1 MSRDIRLEKC
11 LLCPR
16 KCGVNRY
23 QNRGFC
29 GCGGEIRIAR
39 AALHMWE
46 EPCISG
52 NRGSGTVFFTGCN
65 LKCCFCQNYEISAQ
79 NKGFDISVKELADIF
94 LMLQEKGAHN
104 INLVTPTPYV
114 YQIAEAL
121 DLVKRQLNIP
131 IVYNCGG
138 YESIE
143 TLEFM
148 SDKVDIF
155 LPDLKYFDSQMSEK
169 YSCAEDYFEKA
180 SAAIRKM
187 ADITGKPVFDENGM
201 MKKGVIVRHLVLPN
215 GRHDSEK
222 TIKWLSENFEKDQIL
237 VSVMSQYTPVY
248 KAAEHKEINR
258 RTSTFEYN
266 YAADL
271 LEKCGFRCY
280 FQERS
285 SAQEE
290 YIPEFF
296 DHKYF

>member
-52 NRGSGTVFFTGCN
+52 KRGSGTVFFTGCN

-79 NKGFDISVKELADIF
+79 NKGFDINVQELADIF

-121 DLVKRQLNIP
+121 DLVKAQLNIP

-148 SDKVDIF
+148 ADKVDIF

-187 ADITGKPVFDENGM
+187 VDITGKPVFDENGM

-222 TIKWLSENFEKDQIL
+222 IIKWLSENFEKDQIL

>member
-52 NRGSGTVFFTGCN
+52 KRGSGTVFFTGCN

-79 NKGFDISVKELADIF
+79 NKGFDISVQELADIF

-121 DLVKRQLNIP
+121 DLVKAQLNIQ

-148 SDKVDIF
+148 ADKVDIF

-222 TIKWLSENFEKDQIL
+222 IIKWLSENFEKDQIL

>member
-29 GCGGEIRIAR
+29 GCGSEIRIAR

-52 NRGSGTVFFTGCN
+52 KRGSGTVFFTGCN

-79 NKGFDISVKELADIF
+79 NKGFDISVQELADIF

-104 INLVTPTPYV
+104 INLVTPTPYI

-121 DLVKRQLNIP
+121 DLVKAQLNIP

-148 SDKVDIF
+148 ADKVDIF

-187 ADITGKPVFDENGM
+187 VDITGKPVFDENGM

-222 TIKWLSENFEKDQIL
+222 IIKWLSENFEKDQIL